1 MTVYLFDK
9 WQKVRRIIPPDG
21 VTELIHDEGAYT
33 LTAQV
38 AAELNV
44 INGEYLGFRCV
55 DGRFRL
61 FEVSGANLDDE
72 RHAIDITATD
82 AIVQELS
89 ENITEDLQQLNVDL
103 ATAIKGILPGEEWT
117 VRGKGPERLE
127 NSRAY
132 FSPAWTM
139 LQTFEQLYEWRII
152 PYYNFDGGKITE
164 KAIELQEDKA
174 VFRGRILH
182 SRKDAAK
189 VYVTKTGRPIT
200 RLYGLGP
207 AQGSQDLQTN
217 LTFADAEWS
226 VANGDPADKPKGQTW
241 IGDPVAE
248 ALHGVHTAVVSITD
262 AEDAADL
269 LTKTWEQLQIM
280 QMPTVKADATIS
292 DMEMVPGHSHEQIRI
307 GDLVAIWLD
316 AGYVVEARII
326 GIKRNYIRRWLT
338 KITIGDKTATL
349 QSQVAD
355 LIASAT
361 HTFERLT
368 IYQNRFEEDEELIQ
382 LNAAV
387 IQLNAE
393 HIQENA
399 DTIIEHAQWILNQ
412 AELIELK
419 ANQDDMDKAV
429 LRLDAAESALTAQA
443 DTITAQGQLIQANA
457 DNIEANA
464 QSIIAQANEIT
475 LKAAQDDLEKVV
487 IRLDSAEGALT
498 AQAEEIHLK
507 ADKTYVE
514 ELFAEAIKTD
524 ELESGILEVLSYADI
539 PYITAV
545 GMSVQDLYLTNW
557 LEARS
562 ADIEELIAADAMFTA
577 LNTTGL
583 SVDGTAATWEER
595 TVLTGIGTISQSKR
609 FLNLALADGGS
620 VQLDVVTD
628 VSITPTT
635 GYIKYLGA

>member
-9 WQKVRRIIPPDG
+9 WKKVRRIIPTGG

-55 DGRFRL
+55 DGRFRM

-72 RHAIDITATD
+72 RHVIDITATD

-89 ENITEDLQQLNVDL
+89 EEITEDLQQLDVDL
-103 ATAIKGILPGEEWT
+103 ATAIKGILPGAEW
-117 VRGKGPERLE
+117 VVKGQAPDRLE

-132 FSPAWTM
+132 FAPAWTM

-152 PYYNFDGGKITE
+152 PYYGFDGGKITE
-164 KAIELQEDKA
+164 KVIELQEDKA
-174 VFRGRILH
+174 VFRGRILR

-217 LTFADAEWS
+217 MTFAEVEWS
-226 VANGDPADKPKGQTW
+226 VANGDPADKPKGQAW

-248 ALHGVHTAVVSITD
+248 ALDGVHTAVVHITD
-262 AEDAADL
+262 AKDEGDL
-269 LTKTWEQLQIM
+269 LKKTWERLQEM
-280 QMPTVKADATIS
+280 QMPTIKADATIS

-307 GDLVAIWLD
+307 GDLVAMRLD
-316 AGYVVEARII
+316 AGYAVEARII

-368 IYQNRFEEDEELIQ
+368 IYQNRFKEDEELIQ

-399 DTIIEHAQWILNQ
+399 NTLIEHAQWILNQ
-412 AELIELK
+412 AELIELRATK
-419 ANQDDMDKAV
+419 
-429 LRLDAAESALTAQA
+429 
-443 DTITAQGQLIQANA
+443 
-457 DNIEANA
+457 
-464 QSIIAQANEIT
+464 
-475 LKAAQDDLEKVV
+475 DDLDKVV
-487 IRLDSAEGALT
+487 VRLDSAEGTLT
-498 AQAEEIHLK
+498 AQAEEILLK
-507 ADKTYVE
+507 ADKTYAE
-514 ELFAEAIKTD
+514 ELFAKAVKTD
-524 ELESGILEVLSYADI
+524 ELESGILEVLSYADV

-545 GMSVQDLYLTNW
+545 GMSVQDIHLTNW

-562 ADIEELIAADAMFTA
+562 ADIEELSATSAGFTSA
-577 LNTTGL
+577 SAGTFGTDSL
-583 SVDGTAATWEER
+583 SVGGTAATWHEN
-595 TVLTGIGTISQSKR
+595 TVLTGIGTITQSKR

-620 VQLDVVTD
+620 VQLDIVTD
-628 VSITPTT
+628 VSISPTT
-635 GYIKYLGA
+635 TYIKYLGEA